1 MPNEHDTKNNL
12 FGILKYWAA
21 YSVLILHFGG
31 FWRIYRGYFIY
42 VENYYE
48 RVTFFTPVI
57 IFLAISGFLI
67 AGSLDRSS
75 SVKEFFLKRLK
86 RIYIPLWLS
95 TVVYLI
101 MFLIIAREHL
111 DGSIFIWLL
120 ASLCGIAY
128 TPSCLDNF
136 ATGSAN
142 GVLWT
147 ITVLI
152 ELYVVSGLLWKYI
165 KKISGWMWIVLVLPI
180 LALANIVSQYI
191 NEHYQGSIATKL
203 LERTFI
209 PYAIFF
215 FLGMA
220 AYLYRREL
228 GNRLHLIGVSACILL
243 FIYSKLRLPD
253 YGYYTGI
260 VRGLCT
266 SMAAVGIGS
275 WSPEKI
281 GDEGMAGM
289 FGLFSRFDITYEI
302 YLYQWAVFTVLIV
315 LGVYETREWYEI
327 YWISEYMTWGISIIM
342 FLIAR
347 LLMHRK
353 VHAEDKSLDKLG
365 DHL

>member
-1 MPNEHDTKNNL
+1 MQNINDSKNNL

-42 VENYYE
+42 VEWHLDK
-48 RVTFFTPVI
+48 VTFFPPVI
-57 IFLAISGFLI
+57 IFLAISGFLT

-75 SVKEFFLKRLK
+75 SVQEFFLKRLK

-95 TVVYLI
+95 TAVYLI
-101 MFLIIAREHL
+101 MFLIIARDHI
-111 DGSIFIWLL
+111 DGSIVLWLL
-120 ASLCGIAY
+120 TSLVGIAY
-128 TPSCLDNF
+128 TPPCLENF

-152 ELYVVSGLLWKYI
+152 ELYIVSGFLWKYI
-165 KKISGWMWIVLVLPI
+165 KKISGWIWLVLVLPL

-191 NEHYQGSIATKL
+191 NGHYQGQIVTKL

-220 AYLYRREL
+220 LYLYRREL
-228 GNRLHLIGVSACILL
+228 GNKLHLIGVTAFILL
-243 FIYSKLRLPD
+243 IIYSKLELPD

-266 SMAAVGIGS
+266 SIAAVGIGS
-275 WSPEKI
+275 WSPEKV
-281 GDEGMAGM
+281 GDKGLAGM
-289 FGLFSRFDITYEI
+289 FGLLSRFDITYEI
-302 YLYQWAVFTVLIV
+302 YLYQWAVFTILIV
-315 LGVYETREWYEI
+315 IGAYETREWYEL
-327 YWISEYMTWGISIIM
+327 YWASEYMTWGISIIM
-342 FLIAR
+342 FLLARFIAR
-347 LLMHRK
+347 K
-353 VHAEDKSLDKLG
+353 IKSPGTNDHA
-365 DHL
+365 